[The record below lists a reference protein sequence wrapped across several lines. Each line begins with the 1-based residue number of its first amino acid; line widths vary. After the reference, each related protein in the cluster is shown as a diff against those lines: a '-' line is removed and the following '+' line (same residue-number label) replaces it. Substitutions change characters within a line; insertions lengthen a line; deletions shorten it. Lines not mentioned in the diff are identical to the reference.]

1 MKIATSAVFAATLLA
16 LSAGAASAQTFNV
29 AAMPDAEARK
39 TIEIV
44 VRLGIAA
51 QNCRPFSISDADAAK
66 LNNFADALQAKLKL
80 NADQFE
86 KQIETPAFNANE
98 RDNAGFCKTYTP
110 QVNAFLKRIP

>member
-1 MKIATSAVFAATLLA
+1 MKPLVSAVFAAA
-16 LSAGAASAQTFNV
+16 IVAASAGAVSAQTFNV
-29 AAMPDAEARK
+29 AAMPAAEARK
-39 TIEIV
+39 TVELV
-44 VRLGIAA
+44 VRLSIAA
-51 QNCRPFSISDADAAK
+51 QNCQPFSISNDEVTK
-66 LNNFADALQAKLKL
+66 LNNFAEALQTKLKL